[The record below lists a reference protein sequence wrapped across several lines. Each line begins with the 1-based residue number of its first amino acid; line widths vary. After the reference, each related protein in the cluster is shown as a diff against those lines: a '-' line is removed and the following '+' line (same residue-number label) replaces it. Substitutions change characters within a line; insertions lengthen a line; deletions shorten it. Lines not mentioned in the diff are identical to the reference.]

1 MKLSICFLVPYQ
13 YIVWF
18 LNFSS
23 ILDLDDNSCP
33 INSYNQCDSNNNS
46 TTVSS
51 QKQKKFLQLLN
62 NSNTTGNGNVFNV
75 GSMRNS
81 PYYNG
86 SQTKSFSESGSSTSS
101 LSDLDDITIVKEE
114 PLSPHSSCPPS
125 PNSNYNNPLPSIS
138 SINPDLM
145 YDRKVRQSK
154 VWHFW
159 RFFQKHMFFF
169 IYLNS
174 HHHCWGISIYLPLKP
189 PPHHESKRN
198 LKFRVS
204 FKVFFSIK
212 ITFDN
217 KFYLKIDFGLPP
229 TPPSSVPS
237 DESKGNSSP
246 EHATST
252 PVTSTSSKKAQ
263 YNNAQH
269 STRGYTNS
277 TRQPIHTPLISNQPK
292 GSTGDLILT
301 DEEKRTLLAEG
312 YPIPQRLPLT
322 KAEEKSLK
330 KIRRKIKNKV
340 RFIYF

>member
-1 MKLSICFLVPYQ
+1 MLLQSNRTWARLVLRKIIVDCRQEKNNKNLHANLVNLQNTRITSIRRNVCKIFLSLSILFRSWKFFLLTFRVTKRSLIVQYLKFVIFIFIFTSMKTSSMNFYSKEPWMKLSICFLVPYQ

-204 FKVFFSIK
+204 SKTFF
-212 ITFDN
+212 
-217 KFYLKIDFGLPP
+217 
-229 TPPSSVPS
+229 
-237 DESKGNSSP
+237 
-246 EHATST
+246 
-252 PVTSTSSKKAQ
+252 
-263 YNNAQH
+263 
-269 STRGYTNS
+269 
-277 TRQPIHTPLISNQPK
+277 NQNH
-292 GSTGDLILT
+292 IW
-301 DEEKRTLLAEG
+301 
-312 YPIPQRLPLT
+312 
-322 KAEEKSLK
+322 
-330 KIRRKIKNKV
+330 
-340 RFIYF
+340 